1 MVMLDW
7 WRKKSKPE
15 VARIVAATLLIVAL
29 IFSFYLWRLG
39 TLTKGL
45 SPAEVSAGASSL
57 SLQSILDNPVYAPH
71 KIVQYTVQK
80 IFGHNALALRS
91 VSAIMAILFIFCF
104 FELVKSWFGKMIGS
118 FATLLLAATPW
129 FVLMARSGGPEIS
142 LLTPIF
148 LLASYYWLV
157 RSKSRSALLA
167 LLFSGGLV
175 VFLPGG
181 LWLILL
187 GLAIA
192 RKPIK
197 QSTKGLGPI
206 PKVLGTIFALGIL
219 ITLVNA
225 TLKNPSSL
233 KPLLL
238 IPADWPSVIV
248 SIKSIAWDILALF
261 WRTPL
266 HADFIIDRLPMFSGT
281 QIALAL
287 FGVFALFK
295 LARIKLFLLLGM
307 MVFAVLAAG
316 LNQNLALLTFALPA
330 IVLCV
335 AAGLRYLYMKWQ
347 GVFPKNPLPRYLAL
361 ALIASLVAV
370 HVLYGLRY
378 SLIAWP
384 NTSATRSTFVLK

>member
-1 MVMLDW
+1 MSMFDW
-7 WRKKSKPE
+7 WRKKSKSE
-15 VARIVAATLLIVAL
+15 VAKIVVVVLLIMAL
-29 IFSFYLWRLG
+29 IFSLYLWRLG
-39 TLTKGL
+39 TLTQGI
-45 SPAEVSAGASSL
+45 SPAEASAGSSSL
-57 SLQSILDNPVYAPH
+57 SVQSILDNPVYAPH
-71 KIVQYTVQK
+71 KILQYSVQK
-80 IFGHNALALRS
+80 TFGHSALALRS
-91 VSAIMAILFIFCF
+91 VSATAAILFLFCF

-148 LLASYYWLV
+148 VLSSYYWLV
-157 RSKSRSALLA
+157 RSKSRPAWLA
-167 LLFSGGLV
+167 LLISAGLV
-175 VFLPGG
+175 AFLPGG

-192 RKPIK
+192 KKPLI
-197 QSTKGLGPI
+197 QSAKGLGTI
-206 PKVLGTIFALGIL
+206 PKVIGTIFMLSIL
-219 ITLVNA
+219 TILVHA
-225 TLKNPSSL
+225 ALKNPSSL

-238 IPADWPSVIV
+238 VPADWPSVIV
-248 SIKSIAWDILALF
+248 SIKSIAWNFLALF

-266 HADFIIDRLPMFSGT
+266 HADFIIGRLPMFSGA
-281 QIALAL
+281 QIALAI

-295 LARIKLFLLLGM
+295 LARNKLYLLLGIM
-307 MVFAVLAAG
+307 AFAVLAAG
-316 LNQNLALLTFALPA
+316 LNRNLALLTFALPA

-335 AAGLRYLYMKWQ
+335 AAGLRYLFIQWQ

-361 ALIASLVAV
+361 ALIASLVAI

-384 NTSATRSTFVLK
+384 NTSATRSTYVLK